1 MARFNDDDFAQ
12 RRDAADKAK
21 KAMLER
27 FRAKPGEND
36 PATIEKKAAR
46 VAVSDAREARKQLRE
61 EAAKKREEEAA
72 QQARDQVEQDA
83 AASRAEADRKVTLL
97 ASQKTA
103 RDARYAARKARR

>member
-1 MARFNDDDFAQ
+1 MAHFKDDDFAQ

-27 FRAKPGEND
+27 FRARPGESD

-61 EAAKKREEEAA
+61 EAAKTREEEAA
-72 QQARDQVEQDA
+72 
-83 AASRAEADRKVTLL
+83 ASPRPG
-97 ASQKTA
+97 
-103 RDARYAARKARR
+103 